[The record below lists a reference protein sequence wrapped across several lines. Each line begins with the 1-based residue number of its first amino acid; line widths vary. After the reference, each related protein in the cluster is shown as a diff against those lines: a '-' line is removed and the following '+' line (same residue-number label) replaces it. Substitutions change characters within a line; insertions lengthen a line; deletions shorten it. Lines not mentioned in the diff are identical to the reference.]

1 VIAGAE
7 VRIAPIGSEE
17 DYFEVVDR
25 MFKNSWP
32 RPRVIIVS
40 FPHNPTTKTVDIGF
54 FERLVAFAREH
65 GVVVVHDFA
74 YADIAFDGYRPP
86 SLLEVDG
93 AMEVGV
99 ELYSMTKGHSMA
111 GWRVGFMAGN
121 PEIVSALA
129 KLKSYLDYGTFQ
141 PIQVAAAAA
150 LNEGDGFVDGVNEI
164 YRQRRDA
171 LIDGLGNVGWAVDP
185 PEATMF
191 VWAKIP
197 DAYRDMESLDFSIH
211 VLEKAGVAVSPGLGF
226 GTAGEG
232 HVRFALVE
240 EADRITEAAQRIGK
254 ALGRL

>member
-1 VIAGAE
+1 
-7 VRIAPIGSEE
+7 
-17 DYFEVVDR
+17 
-25 MFKNSWP
+25 
-32 RPRVIIVS
+32 
-40 FPHNPTTKTVDIGF
+40 
-54 FERLVAFAREH
+54 
-65 GVVVVHDFA
+65 
-74 YADIAFDGYRPP
+74 
-86 SLLEVDG
+86 
-93 AMEVGV
+93 
-99 ELYSMTKGHSMA
+99 
-111 GWRVGFMAGN
+111 MAGN

-150 LNEGDGFVDGVNEI
+150 LNEGDEFVDGVNEI

-171 LIDGLGNVGWAVDP
+171 LIDGLGDVGWAVDP

-240 EADRITEAAQRIGK
+240 EGDRITEAAQRIGK